1 MTARASLLR
10 AARAGR
16 VLTAGRVL
24 VALSITL
31 AAGAFAAAAG
41 ESTAT
46 AIELSPGSSTTL
58 SFETD
63 VATASVADAETADV
77 QVLDAR
83 QLFVLGRAPG
93 ITSLV
98 VYDGDGRSIGEY
110 TVRVHAEPGFARAV
124 VGRMTGDG
132 EAFEVEA
139 LGDALLVVGE
149 AESPAQAERVL
160 RGIRAVSGDTPV
172 VDAISLA
179 SPAQV
184 NLEVLISEVSRTV
197 TDQLGIDWSLDLNP
211 FIDPLRTWVTGTGLL
226 LGSGAFSMGP
236 NRQQTIDFIPV
247 LPDGTPAEGPQFTN
261 EVNEMTVAPPAF
273 RGGEGGIVLSHMKEV
288 NSGKYRASTFLD
300 TLAEN
305 GLAFV
310 HARPNLTAVSGQ
322 PATFFSGLEIPVPAV
337 SGQGVISTEYRQTGV
352 SLTFTPTVISR
363 EQISLVVEPRI
374 RELAAG
380 GATIAGTAVPNINE
394 RSASTTVELGDGESI
409 AIAGLY
415 RHTTT
420 DSASGIPL
428 LRDIPLWGALFR
440 QSTHRDSQVE
450 LIIVVTP
457 RIVAAVRPSAAG
469 FALADSAGNA
479 ARRGTD
485 FYY

>member
-1 MTARASLLR
+1 MTAQPYHRR
-10 AARAGR
+10 GFDAGR
-16 VLTAGRVL
+16 VLA
-24 VALSITL
+24 ALFLAL
-31 AAGAFAAAAG
+31 AAVVSASATTDEGDV
-41 ESTAT
+41 TAL
-46 AIELSPGSSTTL
+46 ELSPGGSTTL

-63 VATASVADAETADV
+63 VATASVASAETADV

-83 QLFVLGRAPG
+83 RLFVLGRAPG

-98 VYDGDGRSIGEY
+98 VYDGDGNAIGEY
-110 TVRVHAEPGFARAV
+110 TVRVHAQPVFARAV
-124 VGRMTGDG
+124 ADRMAGDP

-139 LGDALLVVGE
+139 LGDALLVMGE
-149 AESPAQAERVL
+149 ADSPAQAERVL

-179 SPAQV
+179 TPAQV
-184 NLEVLISEVSRTV
+184 NLEVLISEVNRNV
-197 TDQLGIDWSLDLNP
+197 TEVLGIDWSLDLNP

-226 LGSGAFSMGP
+226 FGSGAFDIRP
-236 NRQQTIDFIPV
+236 DRQQTVTFTPV
-247 LPDGTPAEGPQFTN
+247 LPDGTAGEGPQFVN
-261 EVNEMTVAPPAF
+261 EVAELAVLSPAF
-273 RGGEGGIVLSHMKEV
+273 RGGEGGFVLSHAKEV

-310 HARPNLTAVSGQ
+310 HARPNLTAVSGES
-322 PATFFSGLEIPVPAV
+322 ANFFSGLEIPVPAI
-337 SGQGVISTEYRQTGV
+337 SGQGVISTQYRQTGV
-352 SLTFTPTVISR
+352 SLTFTPTVINR

-374 RELAAG
+374 REVAAG
-380 GATIAGTAVPNINE
+380 GATIAGTVVPNINE

-440 QSTHRDSQVE
+440 QSNHRETSVE

-457 RIVAAVRPSAAG
+457 RIVAAVRPATAG
-469 FALADSAGNA
+469 LALADTAAGA